1 MSDTKNNYSEIW
13 LAGGCFWGVE
23 AFLDTIPGVVNTEV
37 GYANGNTEHPSYE
50 DVCRRGTGHAETVYV
65 RCNSTITLK
74 KLLDYFFL
82 IIDPTSL
89 NRQGNDRGTQYRTG
103 IYYKNEAD
111 KEVVEEYINN
121 MQLVYDRPIV
131 TEVLPIDNFYRAEEY
146 HQKYLE
152 KNPHGYCHVD
162 LSLADKI

>member
-1 MSDTKNNYSEIW
+1 MSDTKNDYSEIW

-23 AFLDTIPGVVNTEV
+23 AFLDKIPGVVNTEV

-65 RCNSTITLK
+65 RYDSTITLK

-103 IYYKNEAD
+103 IYYKNEED
-111 KEVVEEYINN
+111 KELIKEYINST
-121 MQLVYDRPIV
+121 QLAYDKPIV

-162 LSLADKI
+162 LSLVNKI